1 MLVYILF
8 LELKALIVVSFV
20 LITHNS
26 TFMTEEFKKEY
37 HTLFFMQY
45 SVLTT
50 NARLKNIGY
59 KWKYICLKLSFCKIN
74 KVYAVICSV
83 VQGI

>member
-1 MLVYILF
+1 MLVYILY

-26 TFMTEEFKKEY
+26 TFMTEELKKEY
-37 HTLFFMQY
+37 HTRFFMQY

-50 NARLKNIGY
+50 NARLENIWDKNGNI
-59 KWKYICLKLSFCKIN
+59 F
-74 KVYAVICSV
+74 V
-83 VQGI
+83 